1 MSRRFRRVAAHH
13 DDFQCAGL
21 ARFRSATAPIGVLL
35 LGITLA
41 LIGASAQTE
50 APQPETGD
58 KEGAFL
64 VARPALSDPLFA
76 RSAVLMLPVKD
87 GPLLAG
93 LIINKR
99 TRVSLH
105 ELFPSAGATNSDD
118 ATAFFGGPVDI
129 HSRSAIFRTARTPRD
144 ALNAF
149 GDVYVTFDSNSIAA
163 LVKNPAQA
171 SSVRIFLGRS
181 QWGRAQL
188 QREMLAGA
196 WYSLRT
202 GSDPIFSGHP
212 DDVWRALLSRVE
224 PRPYVEYGQPA
235 PGGDN
240 AGVSSSPMD

>member
-1 MSRRFRRVAAHH
+1 MSRRFRRIAVHRA
-13 DDFQCAGL
+13 DFQCAGL
-21 ARFRSATAPIGVLL
+21 ARFRGAATPIGVLL
-35 LGITLA
+35 LGIILA

-50 APQPETGD
+50 VPQPETGG

-87 GPLLAG
+87 APLLAG

-99 TRVSLH
+99 TRVSLR
-105 ELFPSAGATNSDD
+105 ELFPSVGAMKNDD

-129 HSRSAIFRTARTPRD
+129 HSRSAIFRTAKAPKD
-144 ALNAF
+144 ALNVF

-163 LVKNPAQA
+163 LLKNPAQA

-202 GSDPIFSGHP
+202 GSDPIFSRHP

-224 PRPYVEYGQPA
+224 PRLYVERREP
-235 PGGDN
+235 PVGDG